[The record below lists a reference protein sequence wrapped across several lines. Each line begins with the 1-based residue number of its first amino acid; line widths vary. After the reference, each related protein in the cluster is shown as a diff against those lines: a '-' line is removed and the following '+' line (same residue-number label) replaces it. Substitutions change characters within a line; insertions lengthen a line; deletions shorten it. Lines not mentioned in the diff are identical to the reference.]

1 MERVNIAQI
10 DIDVDSLIAKSAEV
24 REKLINIG
32 NEMKV
37 LKDDFSKGNI
47 SIEEY
52 TKRLTLLTA
61 EQKGQRDELRVYD
74 TLVKNHITT
83 EAKQI
88 ASNTTMKGSIKELSA
103 ALSQNKHIYQQL
115 SEEERNNAEVGGKL
129 LAVIQEQDKKYK
141 ELQKSIGNN
150 QVDVGNYRQAILD
163 AVGDNQAFGTSM
175 NSVVNTFNSLKV
187 NIVALATP
195 FTNFVQTGKMAP
207 GVLNATATA
216 TGNVS
221 TGMKILR
228 GAIIS
233 TGIGA
238 LIVALGSLISY
249 FTSTQEGV
257 NKVNKVLTPLK
268 VLFQTLFG
276 VVQQVGKVLVEAFK
290 AAWEPIKKVGEFI
303 GTFLITPI
311 KQVVGVVKGLG
322 KILTGDFKG
331 AWEEVKKP
339 AQDLVNKGKEMGK
352 AVGEARAKYAELG
365 KEMKGIVGGI
375 GDTMDEALK
384 RGQRIEEINQRLAKS
399 EAEHIEKTE
408 ALKELFAEQNQI
420 ARDTS
425 KSVEER
431 EKAAKASVET
441 LKQINTL
448 ARERN
453 QLEVERIELQQKSN
467 DTSDEE
473 KADLARKKAELNA
486 ANREMLNAE
495 TAQNKVINSIR
506 NTARQEENARAKE
519 QADKVRARMQE
530 ELKQQR
536 EAVEEYVKTN
546 SAVAKS
552 LQERLAIEE
561 KGMQDRLAVL
571 EKEKSKGLIKKNE
584 YEKQKREIEES
595 YLKTRT
601 DLSIEAVKK
610 EAEQYELQNKTKI
623 DSETRLTAELI
634 AQEQDRQEAIYQ
646 KKVKALEKEKQLKQ
660 EAHDWDYNAEDAYQQ
675 QLQELREGYNE
686 KSRELKKQA
695 DEQEKEQRALNAELD
710 FQERIAR
717 LESEG
722 AGEYEIRYAQLEN
735 ENALAIQKADEQHEA
750 GQLSDEQYQRTL
762 EGIRKDYAKKK
773 IAIDKS
779 VEEAKLMAF
788 QSVFSQIKGL
798 VGEQTALGKAAAIAE
813 TTINTYMAAQK
824 AYSAMAGIP
833 VVGPA
838 LGAVAAGAAV
848 VSGMLNVK
856 KIMETNV
863 KYEKGGIL
871 KGKSHNEGGIPFT
884 VAGRGGFEAEGGEYI
899 VNKRA
904 TAMYFPVLE
913 AINRSVSNGNYNPVY
928 MQAGGVIK
936 QLPEMKID
944 YTEITKAVRE
954 GAMQGTQ
961 TGAYEGAMQGA
972 FQGSQQGAFEGAR
985 AGSLEGS
992 MQGAYEGATMGT
1004 TSGLTDSILRISDNE
1019 RARQSASI

>member
-1 MERVNIAQI
+1 MERVNIAQV

-24 REKLINIG
+24 REKLINIS
-32 NEMKV
+32 NEMKT

-52 TKRLTLLTA
+52 TRGLTTLTA
-61 EQKGQRDELRVYD
+61 EQKVQRDELRVYD

-83 EAKQI
+83 EAKRM
-88 ASNTTMKGSIKELSA
+88 ASNNTMKGSIKELSA

-187 NIVALATP
+187 NVVALATP
-195 FTNFVQTGKMAP
+195 FTNFVQTGKIAP

-339 AQDLVNKGKEMGK
+339 AQDLVNKGKEMGQ
-352 AVGEARAKYAELG
+352 AVANGRKRLNELG
-365 KEMKGIVGGI
+365 KDWKDVANNFGNI
-375 GDTMDEALK
+375 MDEALK
-384 RGQRIEEINQRLAKS
+384 RGQRIEEINQKLAKS

-441 LKQINTL
+441 LKQINAL

-519 QADKVRARMQE
+519 QADKARARMQE

-571 EKEKSKGLIKKNE
+571 DKEKSKGLIKKNE
-584 YEKQKREIEES
+584 YEKQKREIEEA

-634 AQEQDRQEAIYQ
+634 SQEQTRQEAIYQ
-646 KKVKALEKEKQLKQ
+646 KKVEALEKEKQLKQ

-686 KSRELKKQA
+686 KAKELSKQQS
-695 DEQEKEQRALNAELD
+695 EIEKEEKKAQQELD
-710 FQERIAR
+710 FQDKLLTLQEQGATQWEIEEEQMRQNHEQEREALNELLASNQVSQEEYNKR
-717 LESEG
+717 LSILNRKQSQDEINLKRKTEESKLQLALG
-722 AGEYEIRYAQLEN
+722 ALSQAKQLFGE
-735 ENALAIQKADEQHEA
+735 H
-750 GQLSDEQYQRTL
+750 
-762 EGIRKDYAKKK
+762 
-773 IAIDKS
+773 
-779 VEEAKLMAF
+779 
-788 QSVFSQIKGL
+788 
-798 VGEQTALGKAAAIAE
+798 TAVGKAAAVAE
-813 TTINTYMAAQK
+813 AMINTYLGITK
-824 AYSAMAGIP
+824 ALSAYPPPYNAIMAG
-833 VVGPA
+833 VT
-838 LGAVAAGAAV
+838 GAM
-848 VSGMLNVK
+848 GMLNVK
-856 KIMETNV
+856 KIMETDV

-871 KGKSHNEGGIPFT
+871 KGKSHKEGGIPFT

-913 AINRSVSNGNYNPVY
+913 AINRSAGYGNYNPVY
-928 MQAGGVIK
+928 MQTGGVIK

-1004 TSGLTDSILRISDNE
+1004 TSGLTNSILRISDNE

>member
-10 DIDVDSLIAKSAEV
+10 DIDVDSLIAKSADV
-24 REKLINIG
+24 REKLINIS
-32 NEMKV
+32 NEMKA

-83 EAKQI
+83 EAKEI
-88 ASNTTMKGSIKELSA
+88 DTNKKKTGSIKELSA
-103 ALSQNKHIYQQL
+103 SLSQNKHIYQLL

-187 NIVALATP
+187 NVVALATP
-195 FTNFVQTGKMAP
+195 FTNFVQTGKIAP

-322 KILTGDFKG
+322 KVLTGDFKG

-365 KEMKGIVGGI
+365 KEMKGIVGSI

-384 RGQRIEEINQRLAKS
+384 RGQRIEEINQKLVKS

-431 EKAAKASVET
+431 EKAAKASVGT
-441 LKQINTL
+441 LKQINAL

-519 QADKVRARMQE
+519 QADKARAHLE
-530 ELKQQR
+530 EQLKWQK

-571 EKEKSKGLIKKNE
+571 EKEKSKGLIKRNE
-584 YEKQKREIEES
+584 YEKQKREIEEA

-634 AQEQDRQEAIYQ
+634 AQEQARQDAIYQ
-646 KKVKALEKEKQLKQ
+646 KKVEALEKEKQLKQ
-660 EAHDWDYNAEDAYQQ
+660 EAHNWDYNAEDAYQQ
-675 QLQELREGYNE
+675 QLQELREGYDEKANE
-686 KSRELKKQA
+686 LSKQQS
-695 DEQEKEQRALNAELD
+695 DIEKEEKKAQQELD
-710 FQERIAR
+710 FQDKLLTLQEQGATQWEIEEEQMRQNHEQEREALNELLASNQVSQEEYNKR
-717 LESEG
+717 LSILNRKQSQDEINLKRKTEESKLQLALG
-722 AGEYEIRYAQLEN
+722 ALSQAKQLFGE
-735 ENALAIQKADEQHEA
+735 H
-750 GQLSDEQYQRTL
+750 
-762 EGIRKDYAKKK
+762 
-773 IAIDKS
+773 
-779 VEEAKLMAF
+779 
-788 QSVFSQIKGL
+788 
-798 VGEQTALGKAAAIAE
+798 TAVGKAAAVAE
-813 TTINTYMAAQK
+813 AMINTYLGITK
-824 AYSAMAGIP
+824 ALSAYPPPYNAIMAG
-833 VVGPA
+833 VT
-838 LGAVAAGAAV
+838 GAM
-848 VSGMLNVK
+848 GMLNVK
-856 KIMETNV
+856 KIIETNV

-884 VAGRGGFEAEGGEYI
+884 VAGLGGFEAEGGEYI

>member
-52 TKRLTLLTA
+52 TKTLTLLTA
-61 EQKGQRDELRVYD
+61 EQRGQRDELRVYD

-83 EAKQI
+83 EAKEI
-88 ASNTTMKGSIKELSA
+88 DTNKKKTGSIKELSA
-103 ALSQNKHIYQQL
+103 SLSQNKHIYQLL

-268 VLFQTLFG
+268 VLFQSLIG
-276 VVQQVGKVLVEAFK
+276 VSQQVGKVLVDTFK
-290 AAWEPIKKVGEFI
+290 AVWEPIKKIGEFI
-303 GTFLITPI
+303 GTYLIMPI

-322 KILTGDFKG
+322 KVLTGDFKG

-339 AQDLVNKGKEMGK
+339 AQDLVNKGKEMGQ
-352 AVGEARAKYAELG
+352 AVANGRKRLNELG
-365 KEMKGIVGGI
+365 KDWKDVANNFGNI
-375 GDTMDEALK
+375 MDEALK

-441 LKQINTL
+441 LKQINAL

-519 QADKVRARMQE
+519 QADKARARMQE

-552 LQERLAIEE
+552 LQERLSIEE

-571 EKEKSKGLIKKNE
+571 EKEKTKGLIKKNE
-584 YEKQKREIEES
+584 YEKQKRDIEEA

-634 AQEQDRQEAIYQ
+634 AQEQARQDAIYQ
-646 KKVKALEKEKQLKQ
+646 KKVEALEKEKKLKQ

-675 QLQELREGYNE
+675 QLQELREGYDE
-686 KSRELKKQA
+686 KSRELSKQQS
-695 DEQEKEQRALNAELD
+695 DNEKEEKKAQQELD
-710 FQERIAR
+710 FQDKLLTLQEQGATQWEIEEEQMRQNHEQEREALNELLASNQVSQEEYNKR
-717 LESEG
+717 LSILNRKQSQDEINLKRKTEESK
-722 AGEYEIRYAQLEN
+722 LS
-735 ENALAIQKADEQHEA
+735 LA
-750 GQLSDEQYQRTL
+750 
-762 EGIRKDYAKKK
+762 
-773 IAIDKS
+773 
-779 VEEAKLMAF
+779 
-788 QSVFSQIKGL
+788 QSVFGGL
-798 VGEQTALGKAAAIAE
+798 KSLAGEQSALGKAAAIAE
-813 TTINTYMAAQK
+813 ATINTYLGVSKAISQGLPMGAVMAAVTL
-824 AYSAMAGIP
+824 AT
-833 VVGPA
+833 
-838 LGAVAAGAAV
+838 
-848 VSGMLNVK
+848 GMMNVK
-856 KIMETNV
+856 KIVETDV
-863 KYEKGGIL
+863 KYEKGGLL

>member
-1 MERVNIAQI
+1 MERVNIAQV

-32 NEMKV
+32 NEMKA

-74 TLVKNHITT
+74 ALVKNHITT
-83 EAKQI
+83 EAKEI
-88 ASNTTMKGSIKELSA
+88 DTNKKKTGSIKELSA
-103 ALSQNKHIYQQL
+103 SLSQNKHIYQLL

-187 NIVALATP
+187 NVVALATP
-195 FTNFVQTGKMAP
+195 FTNFVQTGKIAP

-384 RGQRIEEINQRLAKS
+384 RGQRIEEINQKLVKS

-441 LKQINTL
+441 LKQINAL

-519 QADKVRARMQE
+519 QADKARARMQE

-584 YEKQKREIEES
+584 YEKQKREIEEA
-595 YLKTRT
+595 YLKIRT

-634 AQEQDRQEAIYQ
+634 SQEQARQEAIYQ
-646 KKVKALEKEKQLKQ
+646 KKVEALEKEKKLKQ

-675 QLQELREGYNE
+675 QLQELREGYDE
-686 KSRELKKQA
+686 KSRELSKQQS
-695 DEQEKEQRALNAELD
+695 EIEKEEKKAQQELD
-710 FQERIAR
+710 FQDKLLTLQEQGATQWEIEEEQMRQNHEQEREALNELLAGNQVSQEEYNKR
-717 LESEG
+717 LSILNRKQSQDEINLKRKTEESKLQLALG
-722 AGEYEIRYAQLEN
+722 ALSQAKQLFGE
-735 ENALAIQKADEQHEA
+735 H
-750 GQLSDEQYQRTL
+750 
-762 EGIRKDYAKKK
+762 
-773 IAIDKS
+773 
-779 VEEAKLMAF
+779 
-788 QSVFSQIKGL
+788 
-798 VGEQTALGKAAAIAE
+798 TAVGKAAAVAE
-813 TTINTYMAAQK
+813 AMINTYLGITK
-824 AYSAMAGIP
+824 ALSAYPPPYNAIMAG
-833 VVGPA
+833 VT
-838 LGAVAAGAAV
+838 GAM
-848 VSGMLNVK
+848 GMLNVK

-884 VAGRGGFEAEGGEYI
+884 VAGRGGFEAEGGEYL

-928 MQAGGVIK
+928 MQAGGAIK
-936 QLPEMKID
+936 QLSEMKID

-992 MQGAYEGATMGT
+992 MQGAFEGATMGT